1 MSNGNTARSKASHA
15 FYEAF
20 GFAMIP
26 HRSRGGVHSIY
37 VEVDGSMLLIGRGA
51 SWAEALAES
60 ESLRKRLEESIGTTL
75 AARKAAYNAERGDE
89 ANHQWRTFTAIE
101 YRRVAASRG

>member
-1 MSNGNTARSKASHA
+1 MSDSNTARRNACHA
-15 FYEAF
+15 FYESF

-37 VEVDGSMLLIGRGA
+37 AEVDGSMLLLGRGA
-51 SWAEALAES
+51 SWDDALSES

-75 AARKAAYNAERGDE
+75 ATRKASYETEQGDS
-89 ANHQWRTFTAIE
+89 ASPQWRTFSADE

>member
-1 MSNGNTARSKASHA
+1 MSDSNTARSKASHA

-37 VEVDGSMLLIGRGA
+37 AEVDGSMLLIGRGA
-51 SWAEALAES
+51 SWADAIAES

-75 AARKAAYNAERGDE
+75 SARKASYVALHGDD
-89 ANHQWRTFTAIE
+89 ADPQWRTFAANE